1 MLLNANQETDDLVAQ
16 ALAAIRSVLEPQ
28 HVVLFGS
35 TRPVAPIRRTHSAQT
50 DLDLLIVAPSPFPD
64 GLIHLAIWLG
74 VRTVRANSLPELSR
88 SSGEANQLLRAAE
101 KDWRPV
107 GQLADLDRLIGL
119 VAETGKD
126 DMTAYLD
133 LGDLNPYAEELR
145 YG

>member
-1 MLLNANQETDDLVAQ
+1 MDKDQNTDDLVAQ

-35 TRPVAPIRRTHSAQT
+35 RARRTHSAQS

-74 VRTVRANSLPELSR
+74 VRTGRGKSLPESSG

-101 KDWRPV
+101 KDWRSPDPRP
-107 GQLADLDRLIGL
+107 GSIDWFGC
-119 VAETGKD
+119 
-126 DMTAYLD
+126 
-133 LGDLNPYAEELR
+133 
-145 YG
+145 